1 MNFSAGDADNQ
12 EDNGQQEASNGRT
25 DEYQQGQ
32 GIWNMNRIK
41 KNCKTGLISSAF
53 KMSLSKLK
61 HFYKYLNDKKN
72 FTGIFAFKMHWN

>member
-12 EDNGQQEASNGRT
+12 EDDGQQEASNGST

-41 KNCKTGLISSAF
+41 KKYMCTIVINCINCEL
-53 KMSLSKLK
+53 MSRYL
-61 HFYKYLNDKKN
+61 YK
-72 FTGIFAFKMHWN
+72 

>member
-41 KNCKTGLISSAF
+41 NIYMCAIVINCINCEL
-53 KMSLSKLK
+53 MSRYL
-61 HFYKYLNDKKN
+61 YK
-72 FTGIFAFKMHWN
+72 